1 MPEPLLP
8 HILAFVTMLALN
20 AYVVLGGADF
30 GAGVWDLFARGPRKE
45 VQREA
50 IAHGIGPI
58 WEANHVWIIL
68 VVVLLFTCFPAVYA
82 YLSVALHVPLVLMLI
97 GIVLRG
103 SAFTFRAYDSTNSPV
118 QRWWGRIFSIASTV
132 TPVVLGM
139 SVGAI
144 VSGAIVTPADAS
156 FTERFLTPW
165 LTPFAVA
172 VGALTLAVFAF
183 LAAVYLTVEAETHD
197 LQEDFR
203 RNALGA
209 AAVVGVCALAT
220 LVTGRDTVS
229 KLTDTLLT
237 HTLAIPLQVIT
248 GIAALSAIA
257 ALVTRRY
264 RIARAAAVVQVS
276 AIVWGWGLAQ
286 LPWMVPG
293 VHSITS
299 AAAPEV
305 TQRLVA
311 YGLAG
316 GAVLVVPSLWVLFSL
331 FKSDTMSAFE
341 RVDTA
346 EYKVTELPPKERQ

>member
-8 HILAFVTMLALN
+8 HVLALVTMLALN

-30 GAGVWDLFARGPRKE
+30 GAGVWDLLARGPRKDA
-45 VQREA
+45 QREA

-82 YLSVALHVPLVLMLI
+82 YLSVALHVPLVLMLF

-156 FTERFLTPW
+156 FTARFLTPW
-165 LTPFAVA
+165 LSPFAVA
-172 VGALTLAVFAF
+172 VGGLTLAVFAF

-209 AAVVGVCALAT
+209 AVIVGVCAAAT
-220 LVTGRDTVS
+220 LITGHATVS

-237 HTLAIPLQVIT
+237 HALAIPLQLVT
-248 GIAALSAIA
+248 GVAALTAIG
-257 ALVTRRY
+257 ALLTRRY

-286 LPWMVPG
+286 FPWMVPG

-299 AAAPEV
+299 AAAPAV

-311 YGLAG
+311 YGLAAG
-316 GAVLVVPSLWVLFSL
+316 SLFVVPSLWVLFSL

-346 EYKVTELPPKERQ
+346 EYRATDLPTKEQP